1 MSKEQPDLE
10 EEYSLK
16 KAVLYSFAGFTDV
29 IFLQF
34 FTFLVFTFYFS
45 IIELPAGLIS
55 LGFIIWAIWNAF
67 NDPMLGAIS
76 DKSNFKMGRR
86 KPFIIIGIIPLLVI
100 NILLFTAPR
109 GSDLLAFLYFLIII
123 VIWELF
129 YTMYS
134 LNQTSLFPEMFRD
147 LDQRSKANNSIQFFQ
162 VISLLIAFLLPGF
175 IIQSFTSED
184 VPIGTTQLQ
193 YIIAAVII
201 SIICAIGGFI
211 FIKFG
216 LKERIEFSK
225 DYERVPPFRQA
236 LKYTFGYKS
245 FKLYVIGNF
254 ALWYAFNMI
263 PTIMPIYGTVCLG
276 VQDASILSLILGT
289 GFVSAAIFVFPWRII
304 VNKLGAK
311 RSYILSLIVFIITLL
326 PLMFIRGV
334 LLGFIFFFLLGIG
347 LAGVLI
353 VRDITIAAI
362 IDEDELKTGVRREG
376 NFYGINGF
384 IVKFSNVVVFLSIGL
399 VFIGTDWNIFD
410 LSTAEYGVEFG
421 LRSLMVILP
430 IIFLIIGIIA
440 MRYFPIDKEKYTQ
453 LTEDARK
460 LHAEKKTKLNS

>member
-1 MSKEQPDLE
+1 M
-10 EEYSLK
+10 
-16 KAVLYSFAGFTDV
+16 LYSFAGFTDV
-29 IFLQF
+29 IFLQS
-34 FTFLVFTFYFS
+34 FTFLIFTFYFS

-55 LGFIIWAIWNAF
+55 LGFILWAIWNAF

-76 DKSNFKMGRR
+76 DRSNFKMGRR

-109 GSDLLAFLYFLIII
+109 GSDLLLFFYFLIII

-162 VISLLIAFLLPGF
+162 VISLLIAFLFPGF
-175 IIQSFTSED
+175 LIDSFTSED
-184 VPIGTTQLQ
+184 IPIGTTHLQ
-193 YIIAAVII
+193 YILAAVVI
-201 SIICAIGGFI
+201 SIICAIGAFV

-311 RSYILSLIVFIITLL
+311 RSYILSLIFFIITLL

-334 LLGFIFFFLLGIG
+334 LLGFTFFFLLGIG

-410 LSTAEYGVEFG
+410 LSTAEYVVEFG
-421 LRSLMVILP
+421 LRSLMVIFP
-430 IIFLIIGIIA
+430 IVFLIIGIIA

-460 LHAEKKTKLNS
+460 LHSEKKTKLIS